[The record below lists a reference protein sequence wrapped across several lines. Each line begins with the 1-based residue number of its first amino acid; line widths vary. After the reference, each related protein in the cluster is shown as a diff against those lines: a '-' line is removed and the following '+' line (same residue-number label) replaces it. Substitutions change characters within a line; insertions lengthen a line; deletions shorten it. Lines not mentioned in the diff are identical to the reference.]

1 LKEGLRDPEQAASYL
16 NACLAG
22 GSREVFLLALRHV
35 AAAHGIGSV
44 AKQSDL
50 GRESLYR
57 TLSAKGNPRLETLL
71 RLLDTAGLR
80 LSVEAKQRKPRAAAP
95 AVSAKVSARAN
106 FKAFDKIMRRRSGK
120 PPRKGDEMPS

>member
-1 LKEGLRDPEQAASYL
+1 MPRGYREYEESLKEGLRDPKEAASYL
-16 NACLAG
+16 NACLEG
-22 GSREVFLLALRHV
+22 GSREVFLLALRQV

-80 LSVEAKQRKPRAAAP
+80 LSVEAKKRKPRAA
-95 AVSAKVSARAN
+95 
-106 FKAFDKIMRRRSGK
+106 
-120 PPRKGDEMPS
+120 